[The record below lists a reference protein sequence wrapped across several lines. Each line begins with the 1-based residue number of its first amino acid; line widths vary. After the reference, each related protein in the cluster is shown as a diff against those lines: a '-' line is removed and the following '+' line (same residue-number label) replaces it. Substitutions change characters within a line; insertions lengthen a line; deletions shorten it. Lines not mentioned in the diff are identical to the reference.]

1 MACILIPTRK
11 YADEGKIEIIKNEAG
26 QRLYNAQSYI
36 RGATRASFICYC
48 RVSSA
53 KQKDDLKRQVEFMQN
68 QYPEAEVIKDIGSGL
83 NFKRKGLRAIL
94 DRLLRGDQLTIIVT
108 CRDRLTRFGFE
119 LIQYLVEHNGG
130 KILVQGQTV
139 YCPESEMVADV
150 LRIIHIFSVRVH
162 GLRKYKQKIKE
173 DSDLPKL

>member
-1 MACILIPTRK
+1 M
-11 YADEGKIEIIKNEAG
+11 
-26 QRLYNAQSYI
+26 YNAQSYI
-36 RGATRASFICYC
+36 RGATRASLICYC

-53 KQKDDLKRQVEFMQN
+53 KQKDDLKRKVEFMEGE
-68 QYPEAEVIKDIGSGL
+68 YPKAEIIKDIGSGL

-94 DRLLRGDQLTIIVT
+94 DRLLRGDKLTIIVT

-119 LIQYLVEHNGG
+119 LIQYLVEQNGG
-130 KILVQGQTV
+130 EILVQGPAI

-150 LRIIHIFSVRVH
+150 LSIIHIFSCRVH

-173 DSDLPKL
+173 DSDLPQP